1 MEYNKIIIVLLIV
14 IIALLVVGVMI
25 FGPFAKE
32 DANLSVITNNILH
45 DGDNFGISL
54 IGKDGKAIVNAT
66 VDVNIIDSNGGV
78 NHQVITTNEKG
89 EGLLRLNGLT
99 PGNYVVNVTYSGDN
113 HYNGNNTSQNIEIKK
128 LETVDHVSSDDK
140 TNNDNKKPSYLN
152 KIKTHYDPKSGGSIT
167 DLSQLSPDEYA
178 QYLGY
183 SDADEMNRETE
194 RKRAEARARNY

>member
-14 IIALLVVGVMI
+14 IVALLVVGFMI

-32 DANLSVITNNILH
+32 DANLSVTTNNILH

-54 IGKDGKAIVNAT
+54 IGKGGKAIANAT
-66 VDVNIIDSNGGV
+66 VDVNIIDANGGV

-89 EGLLRLNGLT
+89 EGLLQLNGLT

-113 HYNGNNTSQNIEIKK
+113 HYNRNNTSQNIEVKK
-128 LETVDHVSSDDK
+128 LETVEHVNDGDK
-140 TNNDNKKPSYLN
+140 ASNDNNQPSYAN
-152 KIKTHYDPKSGGSIT
+152 KIKVHYDPKSGGSIT

-194 RKRAEARARNY
+194 RKRAEARSRNY